1 MASTHTNKRKQ
12 TMPQFCHKIKHI
24 AVFTGTIIIFPLLA
38 IWGTVAFIFKDNER
52 IRPIFKLIGK
62 LAIGLI
68 AALIIAY
75 PPSLALTSLWIDAY
89 DEEITPTI
97 RSAFF
102 NYSYAVSLWATVISA
117 ALIYLAHKSFL
128 LNRSYLLKIPAALI
142 IYVLTLII
150 TIIIF
155 ILLLMF

>member
-1 MASTHTNKRKQ
+1 MTPIASR
-12 TMPQFCHKIKHI
+12 IKHI

-38 IWGTVAFIFKDNER
+38 IWGTVAFIFKDNKR
-52 IRPIFKLIGK
+52 IQPIFKLIGK

-128 LNRSYLLKIPAALI
+128 PNRSYLLKIPAALI
-142 IYVLTLII
+142 IYALTFII

>member
-1 MASTHTNKRKQ
+1 MTPIASR
-12 TMPQFCHKIKHI
+12 IKHI
-24 AVFTGTIIIFPLLA
+24 AVFTGTIIIFTLLA

-52 IRPIFKLIGK
+52 IRPMFKLIGK

-102 NYSYAVSLWATVISA
+102 
-117 ALIYLAHKSFL
+117 
-128 LNRSYLLKIPAALI
+128 
-142 IYVLTLII
+142 
-150 TIIIF
+150 
-155 ILLLMF
+155 

>member
-1 MASTHTNKRKQ
+1 
-12 TMPQFCHKIKHI
+12 MPQFCHKIKHI
-24 AVFTGTIIIFPLLA
+24 VVFTGTIIIFPLLA
-38 IWGTVAFIFKDNER
+38 IWGAVAFIFKDNER
-52 IRPIFKLIGK
+52 IRPIFRLIGK

-75 PPSLALTSLWIDAY
+75 PPSLALTALLINSYTREA
-89 DEEITPTI
+89 TPAI
-97 RSAFF
+97 RSVFF
-102 NYSYAVSLWATVISA
+102 NYSYAISLWATVISA

-142 IYVLTLII
+142 IYALTFII